1 MEKCTF
7 CLQRIVAGENQAK
20 AEGREVRDGEV
31 VSACAQACP
40 TGAIVFGR
48 LDDPE
53 SKVSQMAGDGRATH
67 LLEELG
73 TLPSVTYLKGVS
85 PYGRNG

>member
-7 CLQRIVAGENQAK
+7 CLQRILRMEDTAN
-20 AEGREVRDGEV
+20 AESRQLTDGEV
-31 VSACAQACP
+31 ATACSQACP

-53 SKVSQMAGDGRATH
+53 SMVSHLSRDGRAVK

-73 TLPSVTYLKGVS
+73 TLPSVTYLKGGS
-85 PYGRNG
+85 SYGRNG